1 MSVLV
6 IQNDKQISAYLV
18 DGPQRARPA
27 AYVLGDVPTPTLRPF
42 REDADAALR
51 LGHEVASPYRS
62 FRREKGESISAVRGL
77 MFGALF
83 AVPVWGLIIWGA
95 ISIGSALS

>member
-1 MSVLV
+1 VGVMV
-6 IQNDKQISAYLV
+6 IQNDQQSSAYLV
-18 DGPQRARPA
+18 DGPQRVRPA

-42 REDADAALR
+42 REGVETAFLP
-51 LGHEVASPYRS
+51 GHDVASPYRS

-77 MFGALF
+77 MFGVLF
-83 AVPVWGLIIWGA
+83 AVPAWALIIWGA